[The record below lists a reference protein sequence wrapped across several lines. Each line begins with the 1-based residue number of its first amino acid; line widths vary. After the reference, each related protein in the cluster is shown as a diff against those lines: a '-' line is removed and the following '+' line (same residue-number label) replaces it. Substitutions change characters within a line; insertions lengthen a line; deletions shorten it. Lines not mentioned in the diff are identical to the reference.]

1 MLPGRTTIGCDKSR
15 PRAAEGRAA
24 RRVYHAL
31 IDRLIEEGA
40 AARPSRRRM
49 TTVHGDLYDKQGNH
63 KSATHRGPEG
73 VHPWRARSTTRPR
86 QPLHKGPREPETC
99 NGKESEAEMRE
110 NHQERGRERRA
121 RKRMR
126 WAGGRL
132 LIERVRSAATPRA
145 ESHAAP

>member
-73 VHPWRARSTTRPR
+73 VHPWRARSSTRPR

-99 NGKESEAEMRE
+99 NGKESEAEKTTKNEGGGGVRA
-110 NHQERGRERRA
+110 NACGGR
-121 RKRMR
+121 
-126 WAGGRL
+126 AGGCSL
-132 LIERVRSAATPRA
+132 SV
-145 ESHAAP
+145 